1 MVSGL
6 GQFNTWILD
15 GWVLQRIMLF
25 FRYWITVFQD
35 TGWMDS
41 QDLDSK
47 TAFQD
52 KIKLKLT
59 DTGF

>member
-1 MVSGL
+1 MVSGF
-6 GQFNTWILD
+6 GQFNNWILD
-15 GWVLQRIMLF
+15 GWVLQRILSF

-35 TGWMDS
+35 TGWIVDRNS

-52 KIKLKLT
+52 SEN
-59 DTGF
+59 